1 MAIKANLTV
10 DQGADFTAT
19 IDLKAANGDA
29 YNLTHH
35 LVNAQMR
42 KNPSQSTSS
51 AAFVCTHNDTLG
63 QITLK
68 LSSGTAALV
77 AESGTRGQAGFTQA
91 QPAQVGTTNIEAGR
105 YLYDVEIA
113 DNSTPNVVTRVV
125 QGTVTVTAGITK

>member
-19 IDLKAANGDA
+19 IDLKSADGQA

-35 LVNAQMR
+35 LVHAQMR
-42 KNPSQSTSS
+42 KNPSQSTAS
-51 AAFVCTHNDTLG
+51 ASFVCTHNDSLG

-91 QPAQVGTTNIEAGR
+91 QPAQVGTANIEAGR